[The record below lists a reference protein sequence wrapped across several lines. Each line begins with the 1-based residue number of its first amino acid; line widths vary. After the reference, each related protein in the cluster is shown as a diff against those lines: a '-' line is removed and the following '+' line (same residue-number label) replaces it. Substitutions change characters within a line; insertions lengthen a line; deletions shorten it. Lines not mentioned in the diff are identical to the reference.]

1 MAYFF
6 SSGGFGYEYAA
17 DPWGVFV
24 FGVVVFFQEGAVGDD
39 FLVFCCCKE
48 GGFESVNL
56 FSLSIPA
63 MCLPGIQDEFSAKS
77 IVCFRVVCCV

>member
-48 GGFESVNL
+48 GFPVCKSV
-56 FSLSIPA
+56 FS
-63 MCLPGIQDEFSAKS
+63 
-77 IVCFRVVCCV
+77 